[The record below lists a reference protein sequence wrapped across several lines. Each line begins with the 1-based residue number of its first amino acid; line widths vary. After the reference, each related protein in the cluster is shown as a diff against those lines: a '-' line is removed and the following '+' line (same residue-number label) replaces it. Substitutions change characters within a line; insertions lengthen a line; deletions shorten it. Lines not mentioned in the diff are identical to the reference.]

1 MRLTIK
7 IFIFKSWSK
16 WHGELLFFIYMI
28 KSLTL
33 KQQAGLI
40 VDLDKRLKLKKTMT
54 QLNEKTLST
63 KFLKMKPDKTF
74 IFKNWSKIRSEL
86 SNMKERLKF

>member
-40 VDLDKRLKLKKTMT
+40 VDLDKKAQAKKNHDAA
-54 QLNEKTLST
+54 QRKNFVDKIFENEAG
-63 KFLKMKPDKTF
+63 
-74 IFKNWSKIRSEL
+74 
-86 SNMKERLKF
+86 